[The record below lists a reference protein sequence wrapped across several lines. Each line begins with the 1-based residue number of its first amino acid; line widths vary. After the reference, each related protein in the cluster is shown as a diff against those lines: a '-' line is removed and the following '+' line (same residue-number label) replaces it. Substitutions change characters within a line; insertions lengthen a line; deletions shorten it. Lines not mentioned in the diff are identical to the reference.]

1 MIDRSKEGLWA
12 WKQSENNNRM
22 IALQSS
28 QALESPG
35 EGTIKLAYF
44 GGSCFRI
51 TTPSG
56 MTLMIDPWR
65 NPPWGG
71 WDWYLYDFPRVGI
84 DIGLS
89 THAHFDHDNLHSLHA
104 STLLDRLVGRFEVAD
119 AVISGY
125 ADKHVSETSHNK
137 YDWAGLTQKLT
148 PIETRPPNNWRSFDN
163 SILVIETAGLR
174 ILHWGDN
181 RPNPP
186 DHIWEQL
193 GQVDIALMP
202 IDGSFH
208 VLSAEQ
214 IAQIRER
221 LSPRITVPHHYFVWN
236 VTHRASSLLPPDDW
250 MAKHPNS
257 RFTEAGEITLT
268 THQVKAE
275 KDLALCFGT
284 NVAFDPA
291 AELAAKMD
299 SVGA

>member
-1 MIDRSKEGLWA
+1 MTDRSKEGLWA

-22 IALQSS
+22 IALQNDKAQDGSEE
-28 QALESPG
+28 ES
-35 EGTIKLAYF
+35 IKLAYF

-56 MTLMIDPWR
+56 LTLMIDPWR

-71 WDWYLYDFPRVGI
+71 WDWYLYDFPRAEV

-89 THAHFDHDNLHSLHA
+89 THAHFDHDNLHALHA
-104 STLLDRLVGRFEVAD
+104 STLLDRLVGRFELAD
-119 AVISGY
+119 VTVSGY
-125 ADKHVSETSHNK
+125 ADKHVSDTSHNK

-148 PIETRPPNNWRSFDN
+148 PMETKPPNNWRSYDN
-163 SILVIETAGLR
+163 SILIIETAGLR

-186 DHIWEQL
+186 EEMWEKL

-202 IDGSFH
+202 IDASPH
-208 VLSAEQ
+208 VLSYDQ

-221 LSPRITVPHHYFVWN
+221 LAPRITVPHHYFVWN
-236 VTHRASSLLPPDDW
+236 ITHRASSLLPPDDW
-250 MAKHPNS
+250 MARQPNA

-268 THQVKAE
+268 KQRVKAE
-275 KDLALCFGT
+275 NDLALCFGT
-284 NVAFDPA
+284 NVAFDPTS
-291 AELAAKMD
+291 ELASKSDKA
-299 SVGA
+299 GA